1 MKRGFGILM
10 LSAAVVF
17 SGCELLQ
24 KKEDDQSGE
33 QPKEGG
39 QQGGGSAP
47 AMDLTKMVQD
57 PPMIMVGEGA
67 AVGMKI
73 GVKSGANTHAL
84 AIVGEDG
91 DQWLVETDQNLAAYG
106 DSAKDQVMGMWVD
119 KKTGKVNKAVLGKKG
134 EAGKEIKVVQYQ
146 MPEQKGEDTEVKLKM
161 GGPYPAKLITMEIA
175 NVGTTKSWTGTE
187 GELENVV
194 LKSESPSGSYELK
207 EMPKTETV
215 DCGGTSVETT
225 QLVYDNGLELHRTE
239 NAVIKAL
246 NGGSYKT
253 KTSGNEVVV
262 TMVATDAKPELKWE

>member
-1 MKRGFGILM
+1 MKRSFGILM

-24 KKEDDQSGE
+24 KKEDDQSNNE
-33 QPKEGG
+33 QPKEGQ
-39 QQGGGSAP
+39 QQGGAP
-47 AMDLTKMVQD
+47 AMDLTKMVQA
-57 PPMIMVGEGA
+57 PPIVPVGENA
-67 AVGMKI
+67 EVGMMVQ
-73 GVKSGANTHAL
+73 VKAGANTHSL
-84 AIVGEDG
+84 AIVAEDG
-91 DQWLVETDQNLAAYG
+91 DQWLMETDQNLAAYG
-106 DSAKDQVMGMWVD
+106 DSAKDQLMGMWVD

-146 MPEQKGEDTEVKLKM
+146 MPEQKDAPEGEDTEVKLKM

-175 NVGTTKSWTGTE
+175 NVGTTKSWSGTE
-187 GELENVV
+187 GELENVM

-207 EMPKTETV
+207 EMPKTASV
-215 DCGGTSVETT
+215 DCGGTSIEVT

-239 NAVIKAL
+239 NDVIKAL

-262 TMVATDAKPELKWE
+262 TMIKADA